1 MPLNPNDNPFNQA
14 LNELVRNL
22 ERDADRARE
31 MEVNPNPPQLEPRP
45 VRPEDQQEDDFDPVE
60 DMRQF
65 HRNQV
70 ELIREQRDQ
79 GERVQATR
87 KSSASV
93 MLSYAEGRGMI
104 RVKLGGGGGGQVFHK
119 EDLAQFAYW
128 LMNEAQNQALLD
140 RADNGEF

>member
-1 MPLNPNDNPFNQA
+1 MPHAPNENPFNHA
-14 LNELVRNL
+14 LNEFVRNL
-22 ERDADRARE
+22 ERDAEQARE
-31 MEVNPNPPQLEPRP
+31 AEVDPNPPPLRLEVPQP
-45 VRPEDQQEDDFDPVE
+45 DDDFDPVE

-70 ELIREQRDQ
+70 ELIREVRDR

-87 KSSASV
+87 KASASV
-93 MLSYAEGRGMI
+93 FFGYAEGRGMV

-128 LMNEAQNQALLD
+128 LMQEAQNQALLD